1 LFRHGKL
8 HAGQRVL
15 IHAGS
20 GGVGHLAVQFA
31 KAMGAY
37 VITTVS
43 EKHVDFV
50 CRLGADEVI
59 DYKRQRFDDIVHDID
74 MVFDLIGGETQERS
88 FRVLREGGILVSTLT
103 APSQGKARAHRVRA
117 TRYTAEE
124 SGAELAEI
132 ARLIDAGKV
141 TPKVARQFS
150 LREVAEAES
159 LVEQGHTEG
168 KVVLRIAA

>member
-1 LFRHGKL
+1 
-8 HAGQRVL
+8 
-15 IHAGS
+15 
-20 GGVGHLAVQFA
+20 A
-31 KAMGAY
+31 KAMGAH

-50 CRLGADEVI
+50 RGLGADEVI
-59 DYKRQRFDDIVHDID
+59 DNERQRFDDIVHDAD

-103 APSQGKARAHRVRA
+103 APSPDKAREHKVRA
-117 TRYTAEE
+117 TRYTVQE

-132 ARLIDAGKV
+132 ARLIDSGKV

-150 LREVAEAES
+150 LREAAE
-159 LVEQGHTEG
+159 
-168 KVVLRIAA
+168 